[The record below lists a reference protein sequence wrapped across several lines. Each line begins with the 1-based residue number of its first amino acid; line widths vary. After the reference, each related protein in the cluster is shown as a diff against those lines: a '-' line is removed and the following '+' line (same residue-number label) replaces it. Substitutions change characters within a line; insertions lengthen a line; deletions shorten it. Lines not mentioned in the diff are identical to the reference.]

1 LWISACFRWSTCWFF
16 VFIKRNAE
24 NVIKSGILAEMTW
37 KYTSESVTWST
48 YILLLPQI
56 CWHQEFAMSTMWWNL
71 LLVCLKWHESLR
83 ILQAKDFHRPP

>member
-24 NVIKSGILAEMTW
+24 NVIKSGILAERTW

-48 YILLLPQI
+48 YTSSPTDLLTPRI
-56 CWHQEFAMSTMWWNL
+56 CYVNYVMKFTTSM
-71 LLVCLKWHESLR
+71 LR
-83 ILQAKDFHRPP
+83 MTWKSENITS